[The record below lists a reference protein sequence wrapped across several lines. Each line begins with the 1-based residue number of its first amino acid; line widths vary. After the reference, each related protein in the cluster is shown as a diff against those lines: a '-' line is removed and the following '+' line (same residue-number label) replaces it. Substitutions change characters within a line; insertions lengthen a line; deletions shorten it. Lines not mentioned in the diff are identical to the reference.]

1 MVCRMWARGSSAH
14 IPTASSASAKGG
26 PASSRKGTRRGAY
39 IMLRRPCTHMPIYIY
54 IYVYILYPFISIDF
68 DMPDGA
74 ASPPTDGFFILSYRF
89 DAARAEI
96 SVNGNS
102 SIYIHLYSFIP
113 SSIHLLHH
121 LFIQSFMHSLIHS
134 FICVIHIIAD
144 CGRLVSD
151 RSVYLSVYL
160 SVCL

>member
-26 PASSRKGTRRGAY
+26 PASSRKGKRRGAY

-54 IYVYILYPFISIDF
+54 IYMYISCILSSASTSTCRTGRPPRLRTASSYCRTALTPPEQRSPSTVIHPFISIH
-68 DMPDGA
+68 
-74 ASPPTDGFFILSYRF
+74 
-89 DAARAEI
+89 
-96 SVNGNS
+96 
-102 SIYIHLYSFIP
+102 IHLFN
-113 SSIHLLHH
+113 H

-134 FICVIHIIAD
+134 FICVIHIVAD